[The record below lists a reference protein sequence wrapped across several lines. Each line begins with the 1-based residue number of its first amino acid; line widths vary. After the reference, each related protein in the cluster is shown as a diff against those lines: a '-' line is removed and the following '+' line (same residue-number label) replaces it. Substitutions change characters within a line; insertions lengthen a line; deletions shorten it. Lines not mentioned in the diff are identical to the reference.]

1 MTLMIKGAIALIVSL
16 SAAVALS
23 AQPGQ
28 STQPAPNYRV
38 DVLGQGLW
46 RIQAVAG
53 TPSTAYLV
61 AGTRD
66 AVLIDTCTGQE
77 GLKAVVDGLI
87 GSKRLL
93 VALTH
98 GHGDHSGG
106 IRYFPEVLLHPA
118 DAGMLPKDATAVR
131 RDLKDGDVLD
141 LGGRK
146 LEVVAIPGHTP
157 GSVVFFDRAGR
168 YAMTGDGIGS
178 TMVWMQISALP
189 LTTYLQS
196 VKKLEALKDGIDELY
211 VGHHEQEKVKLTR
224 QYITDMRTVTEKV
237 LDGTA
242 ETSPYEMGNRSGRQ
256 ATYGSARLVFHPDRL
271 R

>member
-1 MTLMIKGAIALIVSL
+1 MALMIKRSIALIVSL
-16 SAAVALS
+16 LAAVALS
-23 AQPGQ
+23 AQPAQ
-28 STQPAPNYRV
+28 PAQPAPNYRV
-38 DVLGQGLW
+38 DILGQGLW

-53 TPSTAYLV
+53 TLSTAYLV
-61 AGTRD
+61 AGAKD
-66 AVLIDTCTGQE
+66 AVLIDTCTGQA
-77 GLKAVVDGLI
+77 GLKEVVDGLV
-87 GSKRLL
+87 GNKRLL

-106 IRYFPEVLLHPA
+106 VRYFPEVLVNPA
-118 DAGMLPKDATAVR
+118 DGGMLPKDATTVR

-141 LGGRK
+141 LGGKK
-146 LEVVAIPGHTP
+146 LEVIAIPGHTP
-157 GSVVFFDRAGR
+157 GSVVFLDRAGR

-178 TMVWMQISALP
+178 TMVWMQISTLP

-242 ETSPYEMGNRSGRQ
+242 ETSPYDMGTRSGRQ
-256 ATYGSARLVFHPDRL
+256 ATYGSAMLVFNPDRL

>member
-1 MTLMIKGAIALIVSL
+1 MIKRSIALVVSL
-16 SAAVALS
+16 AAAAALQ
-23 AQPGQ
+23 A
-28 STQPAPNYRV
+28 QPAPNYRV

-53 TPSTAYLV
+53 TLSTAYVV
-61 AGTRD
+61 AGAKD
-66 AVLIDTCTGQE
+66 AVLIDTCTGQA
-77 GLKAVVDGLI
+77 GLKEVVDGLV
-87 GSKRLL
+87 GGKRLL

-106 IRYFPEVLLHPA
+106 IKYFPEVLVHPA
-118 DAGMLPKDATAVR
+118 DAGLLPKDATTVR
-131 RDLKDGDVLD
+131 RDLKDGDVID

-146 LEVVAIPGHTP
+146 LEVIAIPGHTP

-224 QYITDMRTVTEKV
+224 Q
-237 LDGTA
+237 
-242 ETSPYEMGNRSGRQ
+242 
-256 ATYGSARLVFHPDRL
+256 
-271 R
+271 

>member
-1 MTLMIKGAIALIVSL
+1 MALMIKGFIALMVSL
-16 SAAVALS
+16 AAAVTLS
-23 AQPGQ
+23 AQPAQ
-28 STQPAPNYRV
+28 NYRV

-53 TPSTAYLV
+53 TLSTAYLV
-61 AGTRD
+61 AGAKD
-66 AVLIDTCTGQE
+66 AVLIDTCTGQA
-77 GLKAVVDGLI
+77 GLKDVVDGLI
-87 GSKRLL
+87 GNKRLL

-106 IRYFPEVLLHPA
+106 IKYFPEVLVHPA
-118 DAGMLPKDATAVR
+118 DAGLLPKDATTVR

-141 LGGRK
+141 LGGKK
-146 LEVVAIPGHTP
+146 LEVIAIPGHTP
-157 GSVVFFDRAGR
+157 GSVVFLDRAGR

-196 VKKLEALKDGIDELY
+196 VKRLEALKDGIDELY

-224 QYITDMRTVTEKV
+224 QYITDMRIVTEKV

-242 ETSPYEMGNRSGRQ
+242 ETSPYEMGTRSGRQ
-256 ATYGSARLVFHPDRL
+256 ATYGAAMLVFNPDRL

>member
-1 MTLMIKGAIALIVSL
+1 MAHMIKGAIALVMSL
-16 SAAVALS
+16 AAAVALAAQPAQS
-23 AQPGQ
+23 AQ
-28 STQPAPNYRV
+28 NYRV
-38 DVLGQGLW
+38 DGLGQGLW

-61 AGTRD
+61 AGTKD

-87 GSKRLL
+87 GDKRLL

-106 IRYFPEVLLHPA
+106 IRYFPEVLVHPA
-118 DAGMLPKDATAVR
+118 DVGMLPKDATAVR

-157 GSVVFFDRAGR
+157 GSVVFLDRVGR

-242 ETSPYEMGNRSGRQ
+242 ETSPYDMGNRSGRQ
-256 ATYGSARLVFHPDRL
+256 ATYGSALLVFHPDRL

>member
-1 MTLMIKGAIALIVSL
+1 MIKRSIALIVALAAAGTL
-16 SAAVALS
+16 SAQSAQP

-28 STQPAPNYRV
+28 NYRV
-38 DVLGQGLW
+38 DNLGQGLW

-61 AGTRD
+61 AGTKD

-77 GLKAVVDGLI
+77 GLKAVVDGLV
-87 GSKRLL
+87 GNRRLI

-106 IRYFPEVLLHPA
+106 IRYFPEVLVHPA
-118 DAGMLPKDATAVR
+118 DVGMLPKDATAAR

-141 LGGRK
+141 LGGKK
-146 LEVVAIPGHTP
+146 LEVIAIPGHTP
-157 GSVVFFDRAGR
+157 GSVVFLDRAGR

-196 VKKLEALKDGIDELY
+196 VKKLEAHKDGIDELY

-224 QYITDMRTVTEKV
+224 QYITDMRIVTEKV

-242 ETSPYEMGNRSGRQ
+242 ETSPYQMGNRGGRQ